1 VIDRRPVVIDA
12 SVALA
17 LLLDE
22 PEAPLVREAI
32 AGWTSRGRARIVP
45 AHFWLEVVGRLGR
58 TVSGTLVLEAF
69 HRLDTLGLETVDT
82 DRPLLIL
89 AIDRMERSGLTAYDA
104 VYLVLAESLDA
115 QLATF
120 DSALAAAAGDRLEPI
135 DGQHRA
141 GERAALYEQDVTWPR
156 YKEASAYLAQLRA
169 EALAGRG

>member
-1 VIDRRPVVIDA
+1 VIARRPVVIDA

-45 AHFWLEVVGRLGR
+45 EHFWLEVVGRLGR
-58 TVSGTLVLEAF
+58 TATGTLVLEAF

-89 AIDRMERSGLTAYDA
+89 AIDRMERFGLTVYDA
-104 VYLVLAESLDA
+104 VYLALADQLGAE
-115 QLATF
+115 LATF
-120 DSALAAAAGDRLEPI
+120 DSELAAAAGDILARIGGPSRTSEVQAI
-135 DGQHRA
+135 
-141 GERAALYEQDVTWPR
+141 YEHDVTWPR